1 MKGKK
6 WILLFGF
13 LLISV
18 NLFAADG
25 DVVVN
30 GNLTV
35 SGNLTAPNVL
45 TKYYQSSEQTIG
57 SGGSLTLAHG
67 LLAHG
72 LGVEPIFIQV
82 VLKCI
87 TAEAG
92 YSVGDKL
99 FINPNLSKNTIGN
112 QGVVIVPDATNLN
125 IRFGNAASVF
135 TGLTK
140 NTGASIGFTDG
151 KWRII
156 FRALSF

>member
-1 MKGKK
+1 MKGKT
-6 WILLFGF
+6 WILWVGF

-45 TKYYQSSEQTIG
+45 TKYYQSSDQTIT
-57 SGGSLTLAHG
+57 SGGSLTLAHR
-67 LLAHG
+67 

-99 FINPNLSKNTIGN
+99 FINPNLSKNTTGN
-112 QGVVIVPDATNLN
+112 QGVVVVPDATNLN
-125 IRFGNAASVF
+125 IKFGNAANVF